1 MLKKRIKSGT
11 SISKRE
17 TPTLFGAW
25 WLRLRTKKGIQ
36 IMEKERRSKQWLKGS
51 SVLSFS
57 YLIKNDYIPSLS
69 SPTIYTLYVCWT
81 MNAIVTLCIID
92 YLLKS
97 MKKVHGVFVCRC
109 VIRIRNKES
118 KFDDTIS
125 TRLLDQLQE
134 RDALNF
140 IL

>member
-1 MLKKRIKSGT
+1 MLKKRIKNAT

-36 IMEKERRSKQWLKGS
+36 IMEKERRSKKWLKGS

-69 SPTIYTLYVCWT
+69 SPTIFTLYVCWT
-81 MNAIVTLCIID
+81 MNSIVTLCIID
-92 YLLKS
+92 YLLKG
-97 MKKVHGVFVCRC
+97 MRKVHGVFVCRC

-118 KFDDTIS
+118 EYEDTRS
-125 TRLLDQLQE
+125 TRPLDNLQE
-134 RDALNF
+134 KDALNS